1 MADKKQKILIVDD
14 SEMNRDILAVMLGSD
29 YEILEAEN
37 GLEAIEIL
45 QQGMT
50 DIDLILLDIMMPEMD
65 GFDVLGFMKRSHM
78 TEVIPVIM
86 ISSESSS
93 SYIEKAYEMGAAD
106 YISRPFNALIVGRR
120 VINTLMLYAK
130 QKRLVQMVA
139 DQVYEREKNND
150 MMVNILSHIV
160 EFRNGESG
168 QHVRHIHMMTEILLQ
183 HLQKRITK
191 YQITQEDIVRIATAS
206 ALHDIGKISIPDTIL
221 NKPGKL
227 TKEEYEIVKT
237 HSMAGAQMLD
247 ALPEYKDTPFVKTAY
262 EICRWHHERY
272 DGKGY
277 PDGLNGEEIPISA
290 QIVSVA
296 DVYDALTSERCY
308 KKSFSHEKAMEMI
321 LNGECGQFSP
331 LILECLQDSS
341 QEIQENLCGNP
352 TGKTSDKS
360 LRTMTRQLTV
370 AAQSLMM
377 TYETLSL
384 QKDTLTKQ
392 VEVYEKALNLEKT
405 KQAAGMSTAA
415 DVLEKENQ
423 LLSARSSLS
432 SLEESLNSTYSSLC
446 LMVGRDTDSGLVICE
461 IPAADLAKADSMDLE
476 ADTKKAIGNNS
487 SLISSRGTKATSTAA
502 KNNRNAT
509 VEEGEQNLTIQ
520 MNQLYENVLLK
531 KSELQ
536 AAQTAF
542 RKAEGQK
549 KNADIKYSAGLL
561 SQEEY
566 LTEEMNYISQTASYK
581 AADLAFTQAAD
592 TYGWAVMGITQ

>member
-1 MADKKQKILIVDD
+1 MFLKDKYGKKWKLQAAKVLRTGALCVALAGVGTGVMGTLGELGADLGRLGLITAYADEFADRPEEVEGSSQIQVGNAD
-14 SEMNRDILAVMLGSD
+14 GSD
-29 YEILEAEN
+29 AEKEDTKGSDTTQWMGQVETDETKLQDNQLEY
-37 GLEAIEIL
+37 
-45 QQGMT
+45 
-50 DIDLILLDIMMPEMD
+50 
-65 GFDVLGFMKRSHM
+65 
-78 TEVIPVIM
+78 
-86 ISSESSS
+86 SEL
-93 SYIEKAYEMGAAD
+93 YTL
-106 YISRPFNALIVGRR
+106 ISRYNP
-120 VINTLMLYAK
+120 
-130 QKRLVQMVA
+130 
-139 DQVYEREKNND
+139 
-150 MMVNILSHIV
+150 
-160 EFRNGESG
+160 
-168 QHVRHIHMMTEILLQ
+168 
-183 HLQKRITK
+183 
-191 YQITQEDIVRIATAS
+191 
-206 ALHDIGKISIPDTIL
+206 TI
-221 NKPGKL
+221 
-227 TKEEYEIVKT
+227 EQ
-237 HSMAGAQMLD
+237 S
-247 ALPEYKDTPFVKTAY
+247 
-262 EICRWHHERY
+262 
-272 DGKGY
+272 
-277 PDGLNGEEIPISA
+277 
-290 QIVSVA
+290 
-296 DVYDALTSERCY
+296 LTSFNQSLEDY
-308 KKSFSHEKAMEMI
+308 VNAWDELKFGQSSASTDLQTANSMKKA
-321 LNGECGQFSP
+321 
-331 LILECLQDSS
+331 
-341 QEIQENLCGNP
+341 
-352 TGKTSDKS
+352 SDKS

>member
-1 MADKKQKILIVDD
+1 MFLRDKYGKKWKLQAAKVLRTGALCVALAGVGTGVMGTLGELGADLGRLGLITAYADEFADRPEEVEGSSQIQVGNAD
-14 SEMNRDILAVMLGSD
+14 GSD
-29 YEILEAEN
+29 AEKEDTKGSDTAQWMGQVETDETKLQDNQLEYSELYTLISRYNPTIEQSLTSFNQSLEDYVNAWDELKFGQSSASTDLQTAKRDGDMEN
-37 GLEAIEIL
+37 YAYYS
-45 QQGMT
+45 Q
-50 DIDLILLDIMMPEMD
+50 
-65 GFDVLGFMKRSHM
+65 
-78 TEVIPVIM
+78 
-86 ISSESSS
+86 
-93 SYIEKAYEMGAAD
+93 EKAVYKAA
-106 YISRPFNALIVGRR
+106 S
-120 VINTLMLYAK
+120 
-130 QKRLVQMVA
+130 
-139 DQVYEREKNND
+139 
-150 MMVNILSHIV
+150 
-160 EFRNGESG
+160 
-168 QHVRHIHMMTEILLQ
+168 
-183 HLQKRITK
+183 
-191 YQITQEDIVRIATAS
+191 
-206 ALHDIGKISIPDTIL
+206 
-221 NKPGKL
+221 
-227 TKEEYEIVKT
+227 
-237 HSMAGAQMLD
+237 SM
-247 ALPEYKDTPFVKTAY
+247 
-262 EICRWHHERY
+262 
-272 DGKGY
+272 
-277 PDGLNGEEIPISA
+277 
-290 QIVSVA
+290 
-296 DVYDALTSERCY
+296 Y
-308 KKSFSHEKAMEMI
+308 KKMYDSMKKA
-321 LNGECGQFSP
+321 
-331 LILECLQDSS
+331 
-341 QEIQENLCGNP
+341 
-352 TGKTSDKS
+352 SDKS